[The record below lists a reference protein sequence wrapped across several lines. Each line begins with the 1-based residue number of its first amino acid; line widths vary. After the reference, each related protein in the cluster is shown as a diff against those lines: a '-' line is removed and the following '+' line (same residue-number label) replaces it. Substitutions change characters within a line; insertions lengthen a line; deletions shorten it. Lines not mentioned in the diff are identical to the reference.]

1 MSTTE
6 QLDYVMPSQ
15 APESGLISSEVSKH
29 ITSPKLH
36 PKLFVTL
43 KVCSFLQSV
52 PIFHWVMEEND
63 VFGNRW
69 LQGLAPADIVPDLAK
84 LARHKLLTVA

>member
-1 MSTTE
+1 M
-6 QLDYVMPSQ
+6 QLFAVCTN
-15 APESGLISSEVSKH
+15 ISLGDGR
-29 ITSPKLH
+29 I
-36 PKLFVTL
+36 
-43 KVCSFLQSV
+43 